1 MSSAPSSTE
10 PGGGAAHPDVLTFRP
25 RRGRVTARQQAALD
39 GLSTAYLLEVAALV
53 RPLDPVE
60 LFGRRAPL
68 VLEVGFGMGET
79 TAVMASAAPDVDVIA
94 VDVHTPG
101 VGALLHEV
109 GARGLTNVRVASGDA
124 VVLLRDLL
132 APHSLAELRAYFPD
146 PWPKNRHRKR
156 RLVSP
161 AFARLAAQ
169 RLVPGGRL
177 HLATDWEPYAAQML
191 EVVAGEASLSNP
203 YGGPAPRPAHRP
215 VTRFERHGLA
225 KGHHVT
231 DVVAVRRVRGPR

>member
-1 MSSAPSSTE
+1 MSSARSSTE
-10 PGGGAAHPDVLTFRP
+10 PPGTPREVLTFRP

-39 GLSTAYLLEVAALV
+39 EVGVAYGLDVAALTG
-53 RPLDPVE
+53 PLDAVV

-68 VLEVGFGMGET
+68 VLEIGFGMGEA
-79 TAVMASAAPDVDVIA
+79 TAAMAAADPGVDVLA

-101 VGALLHEV
+101 IGALLHLV
-109 GARGLTNVRVASGDA
+109 GELGLTNVRVASGDA

-132 APHSLAELRAYFPD
+132 APASLAEVRAYFPD

-161 AFARLAAQ
+161 AFARLAAE

-177 HLATDWEPYAAQML
+177 LLATDWEPYAEQML
-191 EVVAGEASLSNP
+191 EVVAAEPMLRNP
-203 YGGPAPRPAHRP
+203 HGGPAQRPAARP

-225 KGHHVT
+225 KGHAVT
-231 DVVAVRRVRGPR
+231 DVVAVRQVQ